1 MKPAQ
6 IEIDTEPATATE
18 TSTALV
24 PAAPNHT
31 VPARSPDAQRR
42 YNIAGDVVFKA
53 SADLPEDQR
62 RAVRWLH
69 DYCAEN
75 NIAYQEVGQRLKK
88 DDGGAYD
95 GNTVYKILTGRHR
108 AQFDRVTKSILDF
121 KRLVE
126 ERATIKRL
134 PFIQTRLA
142 KKIFQVCEAALIYQ
156 KIAFVSSDGQVGKT
170 TAAREYQRTH
180 NHGQTIY
187 ARMPAGGSL
196 RLFLEELANS
206 FKGISLQ
213 DKTNVLK
220 SRIISAFDENML
232 LIVDEVHQIFSARS
246 MKVETIE
253 FIREIHDRRKCG
265 VVLIDTN
272 VFPREIATG
281 HHHQLLS
288 QLDRRSLVKLQL
300 PTRPSV
306 PDLESIA
313 AGYKLPKA
321 TGEALKLQTDI
332 VRDHGLGVWCTY
344 LQAASR
350 RAEKKQK
357 SMSWAHVIEAHEFI
371 QNLSDPKLN

>member
-1 MKPAQ
+1 MPALAIDPSTE
-6 IEIDTEPATATE
+6 IETE
-18 TSTALV
+18 TSTGNANANALV
-24 PAAPNHT
+24 PANNH
-31 VPARSPDAQRR
+31 VPARAPNASRR

-69 DYCAEN
+69 DYCFDN
-75 NIAYQEVGQRLKK
+75 NIAYQEIGQKLRK
-88 DDGGAYD
+88 DDGKSYD

-134 PFIQTRLA
+134 PFIQTKLA
-142 KKIFQVCEAALIYQ
+142 RKIFQVCEAALIYQ
-156 KIAFVSSDGQVGKT
+156 KIVFVSSDGQVGKT
-170 TAAREYQRTH
+170 TAALEYRSKH

-187 ARMPAGGSL
+187 ARMPAAGSL

-206 FKGISLQ
+206 FKGISVQ
-213 DKTNVLK
+213 DKTSNLK
-220 SRIISAFDENML
+220 SRILSAFDENML
-232 LIVDEVHQIFSARS
+232 LIVDEIHQVFTRTFR
-246 MKVETIE
+246 VETIE
-253 FIREIHDRRKCG
+253 FIREIHDRARCG

-272 VFPREIATG
+272 ILPAEIAKG
-281 HHHQLLS
+281 RHAQLLA

-300 PTRPSV
+300 PTRPAAA
-306 PDLESIA
+306 DLEAFAS
-313 AGYKLPKA
+313 GYKLPKA
-321 TGEALKLQTDI
+321 TGEALELQTDI

-350 RAEKKQK
+350 QAEKKNK
-357 SMSWAHVIEAHEFI
+357 PMSWSHVLGAHEFI
-371 QNLSDPKLN
+371 KKLSNPD